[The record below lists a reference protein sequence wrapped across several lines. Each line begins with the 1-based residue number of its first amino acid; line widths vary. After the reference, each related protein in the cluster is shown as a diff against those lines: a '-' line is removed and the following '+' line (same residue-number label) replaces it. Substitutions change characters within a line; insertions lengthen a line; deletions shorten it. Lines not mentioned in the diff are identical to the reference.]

1 MRQETVYLFVLNA
14 LTDWE
19 IGFAI
24 AGINS
29 PVFQKQPGRYR
40 IQTVGLSADPV
51 ITLGGL
57 TILPDAT
64 LSNLDA
70 SASALLIL
78 PGSERWD
85 AGKNVEILA
94 LAKAFLIANIPVAAI
109 CGATTGLAYAG
120 MLNDKS
126 HTSNSLDYLQATNYK
141 GAAYYRNRPAVTD
154 GNVITAGGTAP
165 IEFAYHIFKA
175 LDLYDTEVLEAQYRL
190 FKTGDT
196 AYYSKLQ
203 KLSTLSAA

>member
-1 MRQETVYLFVLNA
+1 MRQQTVHLFVLDGLA
-14 LTDWE
+14 DWE
-19 IGFAI
+19 VGFAI
-24 AGINS
+24 AGINN
-29 PVFQKQPGRYR
+29 PAFQKRPGRYH
-40 IQTVGLSADPV
+40 IQTVGLNAKPV
-51 ITLGGL
+51 TTLGGL
-57 TILPDAT
+57 TILPDVA
-64 LSNLDA
+64 LSDLNA

-78 PGSERWD
+78 PGSENWD

-94 LAKAFLIANIPVAAI
+94 LAKAFLIADIPVAAI

-120 MLNDKS
+120 MLNDKA

-141 GAAYYRNRPAVTD
+141 GAAYYRNRLAVTD

-190 FKTGDT
+190 FKTGD
-196 AYYSKLQ
+196 ASCYSKLQ
-203 KLSTLSAA
+203 KLSPLSAA